1 MIIHNLPRRMII
13 QNLTVCLLAGM
24 LLVGCGSTGGTGPVK
39 IAPANPHLHK
49 IAYPKRY
56 LAIEHVELLTNQSS
70 GLLNLNIHFFNRRPS
85 GTAFRYRVH
94 WYDRTGAVLSS
105 ADQGWTRATMNH
117 GHSPLL
123 LVALNKNAEDFSLI
137 VEKGK

>member
-1 MIIHNLPRRMII
+1 MITP
-13 QNLTVCLLAGM
+13 NLTICVLAGM
-24 LLVGCGSTGGTGPVK
+24 LLAGCGSTSGTGPVK
-39 IAPANPHLHK
+39 IDPANPHLHK
-49 IAYPKRY
+49 VAYPRRY
-56 LAIEHVELLTNQSS
+56 LAIEHIELLTNQSS
-70 GLLNLNIHFFNRRPS
+70 GLLNLNIHFFNRKPS